1 MRNGLLAW
9 LVLALVP
16 SAHAKTGSRS
26 SVRSLKCTFPA
37 SAIAE
42 WSDGE
47 LKTSL
52 REDQDFSFHIDSIE
66 TKKQTAWFIGNAWS
80 EDVAVKSRGRW

>member
-52 REDQDFSFHIDSIE
+52 REDQDFLFISTLSRR
-66 TKKQTAWFIGNAWS
+66 KSKQRGSSGTPGLRT
-80 EDVAVKSRGRW
+80 SR